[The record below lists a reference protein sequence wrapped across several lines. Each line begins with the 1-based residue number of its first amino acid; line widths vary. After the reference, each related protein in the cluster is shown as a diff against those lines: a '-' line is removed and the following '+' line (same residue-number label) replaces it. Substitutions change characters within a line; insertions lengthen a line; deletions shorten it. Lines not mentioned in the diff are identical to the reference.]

1 MVCKQAGKH
10 NTYSKKGNRVM
21 KKYRVIV
28 DKDYQTF
35 NENYSIKGTGSPKRH
50 SNEKLYILD
59 KLFELRN
66 VDF

>member
-1 MVCKQAGKH
+1 
-10 NTYSKKGNRVM
+10 M